1 MGRELHKYAG
11 KRSRSET
18 SFYSLQLDRP
28 PAAVLERLIRFY
40 GPPRESYDRNCV
52 NLSFSRE
59 LETSVGSE
67 RKKEKKKRKRSRRED
82 LEEPLAFLFSHLLFR
97 PLFRFRIVNSTMLYT
112 CSVSAYNFR
121 SFHPASHCV
130 PVESVS
136 PEI

>member
-1 MGRELHKYAG
+1 MERVGRELHKYAG

-67 RKKEKKKRKRSRRED
+67 KKKKKKKKRKRSRRED
-82 LEEPLAFLFSHLLFR
+82 PEVASCVSVFSPPPQTLISLSNR
-97 PLFRFRIVNSTMLYT
+97 KLYYVIHMF
-112 CSVSAYNFR
+112 CL
-121 SFHPASHCV
+121 CL
-130 PVESVS
+130 
-136 PEI
+136 